1 MTDRIFRV
9 FMREGSTG
17 EVHAFE
23 GQWVTFAEA
32 ASAAYQE
39 RSKLG
44 HRWKITQVTEVFSD
58 GHNSL
63 LHKLANHLTQGV
75 PQNQISSVLNSL
87 PSDDR
92 AKVMD
97 LMAKQTRKEP

>member
-1 MTDRIFRV
+1 MTEKVFRV
-9 FMREGSTG
+9 IMRNDSSE
-17 EVHAFE
+17 EVQAFE

-39 RSKLG
+39 KNKLG
-44 HRWKITQVTEVFSD
+44 HQWKVSQVTEVPDSYA
-58 GHNSL
+58 NPL
-63 LHKLANHLTQGV
+63 LSKLANYLSNNLSQGQV
-75 PQNQISSVLNSL
+75 ANVLNSL